1 MFSLMMR
8 KNWPTLILAVVLT
21 LLSLSLLFAR
31 FWGSHQTPGLAPGHG
46 GDPDGKP
53 AATGPAIDPNGRAS
67 STMDLNSLAFGGPS
81 DPNG

>member
-31 FWGSHQTPGLAPGHG
+31 F
-46 GDPDGKP
+46 
-53 AATGPAIDPNGRAS
+53 
-67 STMDLNSLAFGGPS
+67 
-81 DPNG
+81 